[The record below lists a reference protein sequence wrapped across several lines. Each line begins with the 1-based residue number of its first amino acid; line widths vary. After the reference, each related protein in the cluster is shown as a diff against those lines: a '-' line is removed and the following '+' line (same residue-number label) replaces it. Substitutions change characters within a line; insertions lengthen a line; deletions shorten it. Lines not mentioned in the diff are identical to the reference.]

1 MFGNKNKKKD
11 QNELIRIAQDSSQA
25 IQKEAVDAEQ
35 DLVDLGIQ
43 FFSGEEQLKKMKHL
57 DYKRNGFE
65 QEVVTAAEHMIE
77 LFEVKMGASQADLL
91 DEAMSDALPDGSE
104 ASENQK
110 ADEDPGEAMEKLL
123 RDARG
128 EKVTDEF
135 RSAVDRIA
143 LFDSNF
149 DVDATEEFI
158 EKETSSDE
166 DGNVIS
172 EKVSESAS
180 EDSLE
185 DSSRNTD
192 STEDS
197 TEDKKESLAEST
209 ASTNQ
214 NLDFSASYEHI
225 KNMRE
230 KSNEMS
236 ALALQSAIEAS
247 RLGEDGVKYV
257 ASAQT
262 MREAAESY
270 DKEAELLKEEL
281 IRMESLIDQVKT
293 MKETMESALEEMRT
307 DVNAIKE
314 SRKEIVIAREQY
326 TSLMNQLD
334 DTLSSGRDRC
344 GTVQN
349 RMHRMQDMTKEILD
363 QE

>member
-11 QNELIRIAQDSSQA
+11 QNELIRMAQDSSHA

-35 DLVDLGIQ
+35 DLDELGIQ
-43 FFSGEEQLKKMKHL
+43 FFRGEEQLKKMKHL
-57 DYKRNGFE
+57 DDKRNGFE

-77 LFEVKMGASQADLL
+77 LLEVKMKASQADHL
-91 DEAMSDALPDGSE
+91 DEAMSDALPDESE

-110 ADEDPGEAMEKLL
+110 ADEDQKVDEDPGEAMEKLL

-128 EKVTDEF
+128 ERVTDEF
-135 RSAVDRIA
+135 RSAVDRIP
-143 LFDSNF
+143 LFDSNL

-158 EKETSSDE
+158 EKETSSVE
-166 DGNVIS
+166 EGNAIS
-172 EKVSESAS
+172 EK
-180 EDSLE
+180 
-185 DSSRNTD
+185 
-192 STEDS
+192 
-197 TEDKKESLAEST
+197 ST
-209 ASTNQ
+209 ASTNL

-230 KSNEMS
+230 KSHEMS

-247 RLGEDGVKYV
+247 RLGEDGTKYV

-307 DVNAIKE
+307 DANAIQE

-326 TSLMNQLD
+326 ESLMNQLD

-344 GTVQN
+344 GTVQD

>member
-11 QNELIRIAQDSSQA
+11 QNELIRMAQDSSHA

-35 DLVDLGIQ
+35 DLDELGIQ
-43 FFSGEEQLKKMKHL
+43 FFRGEEQLKKMKHL
-57 DYKRNGFE
+57 DDKRNGFE

-77 LFEVKMGASQADLL
+77 LLEVKMKASQADHL
-91 DEAMSDALPDGSE
+91 DEAMSDALPNESE

-135 RSAVDRIA
+135 RSAVDRIP
-143 LFDSNF
+143 LFDSNL

-158 EKETSSDE
+158 EKETSSVE
-166 DGNVIS
+166 EGNAIS
-172 EKVSESAS
+172 EK
-180 EDSLE
+180 
-185 DSSRNTD
+185 
-192 STEDS
+192 
-197 TEDKKESLAEST
+197 ST
-209 ASTNQ
+209 ASTSL
-214 NLDFSASYEHI
+214 NLDFSVSYEYI

-230 KSNEMS
+230 KSHEMS

-247 RLGEDGVKYV
+247 RLGEDGTKYV

-307 DVNAIKE
+307 DANAIQE

-326 TSLMNQLD
+326 ESLMNQLD
-334 DTLSSGRDRC
+334 ATLSSGRDRC
-344 GTVQN
+344 GTVQD

>member
-11 QNELIRIAQDSSQA
+11 QNELIRMAQDSSHA

-35 DLVDLGIQ
+35 DLDELGIQ
-43 FFSGEEQLKKMKHL
+43 FFRGEEQLKKMKHL
-57 DYKRNGFE
+57 DDKRNGFE

-77 LFEVKMGASQADLL
+77 LLEVKMKASQADHL
-91 DEAMSDALPDGSE
+91 DEAMSDALPDESE
-104 ASENQK
+104 ASEDQK

-135 RSAVDRIA
+135 RSAVDRIP
-143 LFDSNF
+143 LFDSNL

-158 EKETSSDE
+158 EKETSSVE
-166 DGNVIS
+166 EGNAIS
-172 EKVSESAS
+172 EK
-180 EDSLE
+180 
-185 DSSRNTD
+185 
-192 STEDS
+192 
-197 TEDKKESLAEST
+197 ST
-209 ASTNQ
+209 ASTSL

-230 KSNEMS
+230 KSHEMS

-247 RLGEDGVKYV
+247 RLGEDGTKYV

-307 DVNAIKE
+307 DANAIQE

-326 TSLMNQLD
+326 ESLMNQLD

-344 GTVQN
+344 GTVQD

>member
-11 QNELIRIAQDSSQA
+11 QNELIRMAQDSSHA

-35 DLVDLGIQ
+35 DLDELGIQ
-43 FFSGEEQLKKMKHL
+43 FFRGEEQLKKMKHL
-57 DYKRNGFE
+57 DDKRNGFE

-77 LFEVKMGASQADLL
+77 LLEVKMKASQADLL
-91 DEAMSDALPDGSE
+91 DEAMSDALPDESE
-104 ASENQK
+104 ASENQKADEDQKADENQKANEDQK

-128 EKVTDEF
+128 ERVTDEF
-135 RSAVDRIA
+135 RSAVDRIP
-143 LFDSNF
+143 LFDSNL

-158 EKETSSDE
+158 EKETSSVE
-166 DGNVIS
+166 EGNAIS
-172 EKVSESAS
+172 EK
-180 EDSLE
+180 
-185 DSSRNTD
+185 
-192 STEDS
+192 
-197 TEDKKESLAEST
+197 ST
-209 ASTNQ
+209 ASTSL

-230 KSNEMS
+230 KSHEMS

-247 RLGEDGVKYV
+247 RLGEDGTKYV

-307 DVNAIKE
+307 DANAIQE

-326 TSLMNQLD
+326 ESLMNQLD

-344 GTVQN
+344 GTVQD

>member
-1 MFGNKNKKKD
+1 
-11 QNELIRIAQDSSQA
+11 
-25 IQKEAVDAEQ
+25 
-35 DLVDLGIQ
+35 
-43 FFSGEEQLKKMKHL
+43 
-57 DYKRNGFE
+57 
-65 QEVVTAAEHMIE
+65 
-77 LFEVKMGASQADLL
+77 
-91 DEAMSDALPDGSE
+91 
-104 ASENQK
+104 
-110 ADEDPGEAMEKLL
+110 MEKLL

-135 RSAVDRIA
+135 RSAVDRIP
-143 LFDSNF
+143 LFDSNL

-158 EKETSSDE
+158 ERETSSVE
-166 DGNVIS
+166 EGNAIS
-172 EKVSESAS
+172 EK
-180 EDSLE
+180 
-185 DSSRNTD
+185 
-192 STEDS
+192 
-197 TEDKKESLAEST
+197 ST
-209 ASTNQ
+209 ASTSL
-214 NLDFSASYEHI
+214 NLDFSVSYEYI

-230 KSNEMS
+230 KSHEMS

-247 RLGEDGVKYV
+247 RLGEDGTKYV

-307 DVNAIKE
+307 DANAIQE

-326 TSLMNQLD
+326 ESLMNQLD
-334 DTLSSGRDRC
+334 DTLSSGRNRC
-344 GTVQN
+344 GTVQD

>member
-11 QNELIRIAQDSSQA
+11 QNELIRMAQDSSHA

-35 DLVDLGIQ
+35 DLDELGIQ
-43 FFSGEEQLKKMKHL
+43 FFRGEEQLKKMKHL
-57 DYKRNGFE
+57 DDKRNGFE

-77 LFEVKMGASQADLL
+77 LLEVKMKASQADHL
-91 DEAMSDALPDGSE
+91 DEAMSDALPDESE
-104 ASENQK
+104 ASENQKADEDQKASEDQK

-128 EKVTDEF
+128 ERVTDEF
-135 RSAVDRIA
+135 RSAVDRIP
-143 LFDSNF
+143 LFDSNL

-158 EKETSSDE
+158 EKETSSVE
-166 DGNVIS
+166 EGNAIS
-172 EKVSESAS
+172 EK
-180 EDSLE
+180 
-185 DSSRNTD
+185 
-192 STEDS
+192 
-197 TEDKKESLAEST
+197 ST
-209 ASTNQ
+209 ASTSL
-214 NLDFSASYEHI
+214 NLDFSVSYEYI

-230 KSNEMS
+230 KSHEMS

-247 RLGEDGVKYV
+247 RLGEDGTKYV

-307 DVNAIKE
+307 DANAIQE

-326 TSLMNQLD
+326 ESLMNQLD

-344 GTVQN
+344 GTVQD

>member
-1 MFGNKNKKKD
+1 VFGNKNKKKD
-11 QNELIRIAQDSSQA
+11 QNELIRMAQDSSHA

-35 DLVDLGIQ
+35 DLDELGIQ
-43 FFSGEEQLKKMKHL
+43 FFRGEEQLKKMKHL
-57 DYKRNGFE
+57 DDKRNGFE

-77 LFEVKMGASQADLL
+77 LLEVKMKASQADHL
-91 DEAMSDALPDGSE
+91 DEAMSDALPNESE
-104 ASENQK
+104 ASKNQKADEDQKASEDQK

-135 RSAVDRIA
+135 RSAVDRIP
-143 LFDSNF
+143 LFDSNL

-158 EKETSSDE
+158 EKETSSVE
-166 DGNVIS
+166 EGNAIS
-172 EKVSESAS
+172 EK
-180 EDSLE
+180 
-185 DSSRNTD
+185 
-192 STEDS
+192 
-197 TEDKKESLAEST
+197 ST
-209 ASTNQ
+209 ASTSL
-214 NLDFSASYEHI
+214 NLDFSVSYEYI

-230 KSNEMS
+230 KSHEMS

-247 RLGEDGVKYV
+247 RLGEDGTKYV

-307 DVNAIKE
+307 DANAIQE

-326 TSLMNQLD
+326 ESLMNQLD
-334 DTLSSGRDRC
+334 ATLSSGRDRC
-344 GTVQN
+344 GTVQD

>member
-11 QNELIRIAQDSSQA
+11 QNELIRMAQDSSHA

-35 DLVDLGIQ
+35 DLDELGIQ
-43 FFSGEEQLKKMKHL
+43 FFRGEEQLKKMKHL
-57 DYKRNGFE
+57 DDKRNGFE

-77 LFEVKMGASQADLL
+77 LLEVKMKASQADHL
-91 DEAMSDALPDGSE
+91 DEAMSDALPNESE
-104 ASENQK
+104 ASENQKASEDQK

-135 RSAVDRIA
+135 RSAVDRIP
-143 LFDSNF
+143 LFDSNL

-158 EKETSSDE
+158 EKETSSVE
-166 DGNVIS
+166 EGNAIS
-172 EKVSESAS
+172 EK
-180 EDSLE
+180 
-185 DSSRNTD
+185 
-192 STEDS
+192 
-197 TEDKKESLAEST
+197 ST
-209 ASTNQ
+209 ASTSL
-214 NLDFSASYEHI
+214 NLDFSVSYEYI

-230 KSNEMS
+230 KSHEMS

-247 RLGEDGVKYV
+247 RLGEDGTKYV

-307 DVNAIKE
+307 DANAIQE

-326 TSLMNQLD
+326 ESLMNQLD
-334 DTLSSGRDRC
+334 ATLSSGRDRC
-344 GTVQN
+344 GTVQD

>member
-11 QNELIRIAQDSSQA
+11 QNELTRMAQDSSHA

-35 DLVDLGIQ
+35 DLDELGIQ
-43 FFSGEEQLKKMKHL
+43 FFRGEEQLKKMKHL
-57 DYKRNGFE
+57 DDKRNGFE

-77 LFEVKMGASQADLL
+77 LLEVKMKASQADLL
-91 DEAMSDALPDGSE
+91 DEAKSDALPDESE
-104 ASENQK
+104 TSENQK

-135 RSAVDRIA
+135 RSAVDRIP
-143 LFDSNF
+143 LFDSNL

-158 EKETSSDE
+158 EKETSSVE
-166 DGNVIS
+166 EGNAIS
-172 EKVSESAS
+172 EK
-180 EDSLE
+180 
-185 DSSRNTD
+185 
-192 STEDS
+192 
-197 TEDKKESLAEST
+197 ST
-209 ASTNQ
+209 ASTSLH
-214 NLDFSASYEHI
+214 LDFSVSYEYI

-230 KSNEMS
+230 KSHEMS

-247 RLGEDGVKYV
+247 RLGEDGTKYV

-307 DVNAIKE
+307 DANAIQE

-326 TSLMNQLD
+326 ESLMNQLD
-334 DTLSSGRDRC
+334 ATLSSGRDRC
-344 GTVQN
+344 GTVQD

>member
-11 QNELIRIAQDSSQA
+11 QNELIRMAQDSSHA

-35 DLVDLGIQ
+35 DLDELGIQ
-43 FFSGEEQLKKMKHL
+43 FFRGEEQLKKMKHL
-57 DYKRNGFE
+57 DDKRNGFE

-77 LFEVKMGASQADLL
+77 LLEVKMKASQADLL
-91 DEAMSDALPDGSE
+91 DEAKSDALPDESE
-104 ASENQK
+104 TSENQK
-110 ADEDPGEAMEKLL
+110 ADEDQKASEDQKADDDPGEAMEKLL

-135 RSAVDRIA
+135 RSAVDRIP
-143 LFDSNF
+143 LFDSNL

-158 EKETSSDE
+158 EKETSSVE
-166 DGNVIS
+166 EGNAIS
-172 EKVSESAS
+172 EK
-180 EDSLE
+180 
-185 DSSRNTD
+185 
-192 STEDS
+192 
-197 TEDKKESLAEST
+197 ST
-209 ASTNQ
+209 ASTSL
-214 NLDFSASYEHI
+214 NLDFSVSYEYI

-230 KSNEMS
+230 KSHEMS

-247 RLGEDGVKYV
+247 RLGEDGTKYV

-307 DVNAIKE
+307 DANAIQE

-326 TSLMNQLD
+326 ESLMNQLD
-334 DTLSSGRDRC
+334 ATLSSGRDRC
-344 GTVQN
+344 GTVQD

>member
-1 MFGNKNKKKD
+1 
-11 QNELIRIAQDSSQA
+11 
-25 IQKEAVDAEQ
+25 
-35 DLVDLGIQ
+35 
-43 FFSGEEQLKKMKHL
+43 
-57 DYKRNGFE
+57 
-65 QEVVTAAEHMIE
+65 
-77 LFEVKMGASQADLL
+77 
-91 DEAMSDALPDGSE
+91 
-104 ASENQK
+104 
-110 ADEDPGEAMEKLL
+110 MEKLL

-135 RSAVDRIA
+135 RSAVDRIP
-143 LFDSNF
+143 LFDSNL

-158 EKETSSDE
+158 EKETSSVE
-166 DGNVIS
+166 EGNAIS
-172 EKVSESAS
+172 EK
-180 EDSLE
+180 
-185 DSSRNTD
+185 
-192 STEDS
+192 
-197 TEDKKESLAEST
+197 ST
-209 ASTNQ
+209 ASTSL
-214 NLDFSASYEHI
+214 NLDFSVSYEYI

-230 KSNEMS
+230 KSHEMS

-247 RLGEDGVKYV
+247 RLGEDGTKYV

-307 DVNAIKE
+307 DANAIQE

-326 TSLMNQLD
+326 ESLMNQLD
-334 DTLSSGRDRC
+334 ATLSSGRDRC
-344 GTVQN
+344 GTVQD

>member
-11 QNELIRIAQDSSQA
+11 QNELIRMAQDSSHA

-35 DLVDLGIQ
+35 DLDELGIQ
-43 FFSGEEQLKKMKHL
+43 FFRGEEQLKKMKHL
-57 DYKRNGFE
+57 DDKRNGFE

-77 LFEVKMGASQADLL
+77 LLEVKMKASQADHL
-91 DEAMSDALPDGSE
+91 DEAMSDALPDESE
-104 ASENQK
+104 ASENQKADEDQKASEDQK

-135 RSAVDRIA
+135 RSAVDRIP
-143 LFDSNF
+143 LFDSNL

-158 EKETSSDE
+158 EKETSSVE
-166 DGNVIS
+166 EGNAIS
-172 EKVSESAS
+172 EK
-180 EDSLE
+180 
-185 DSSRNTD
+185 
-192 STEDS
+192 
-197 TEDKKESLAEST
+197 ST
-209 ASTNQ
+209 ASTSL
-214 NLDFSASYEHI
+214 NLDFSVSYEYI

-230 KSNEMS
+230 KSHEMS

-247 RLGEDGVKYV
+247 RLGEDGTKYV

-307 DVNAIKE
+307 DANAIQE

-326 TSLMNQLD
+326 ESLMNQLD

-344 GTVQN
+344 GTVQD

>member
-11 QNELIRIAQDSSQA
+11 QNELIRMAQDSSHA

-35 DLVDLGIQ
+35 DLDELGIQ
-43 FFSGEEQLKKMKHL
+43 FFRGEEQLKKMKHL
-57 DYKRNGFE
+57 DDKRNGFE

-77 LFEVKMGASQADLL
+77 LLEVKMKASQADHL
-91 DEAMSDALPDGSE
+91 DEAMSDALPDESE
-104 ASENQK
+104 ASENQKADEDQKASEDQK
-110 ADEDPGEAMEKLL
+110 ADEDPGEAMEKFL

-128 EKVTDEF
+128 ERVTDEF
-135 RSAVDRIA
+135 RSAVDRIP
-143 LFDSNF
+143 LFDSNL

-158 EKETSSDE
+158 EKETSSVE
-166 DGNVIS
+166 EGNAIS
-172 EKVSESAS
+172 EK
-180 EDSLE
+180 
-185 DSSRNTD
+185 
-192 STEDS
+192 
-197 TEDKKESLAEST
+197 ST
-209 ASTNQ
+209 ASTSL
-214 NLDFSASYEHI
+214 NLDFSVSYEYI

-230 KSNEMS
+230 KSHEMS

-247 RLGEDGVKYV
+247 RLGEDGTKYV

-307 DVNAIKE
+307 DANAIQE

-326 TSLMNQLD
+326 ESLMNQLD

-344 GTVQN
+344 GTVQD

>member
-1 MFGNKNKKKD
+1 VFGNKNKKKD
-11 QNELIRIAQDSSQA
+11 QNELIRMAQDSSHA

-35 DLVDLGIQ
+35 DLDELGIQ
-43 FFSGEEQLKKMKHL
+43 FFRGEEQLKKMKHL
-57 DYKRNGFE
+57 DDKRNGFE

-77 LFEVKMGASQADLL
+77 LLEVKMKASQADHL
-91 DEAMSDALPDGSE
+91 DEAMSDALPNESE
-104 ASENQK
+104 ASKNQK

-135 RSAVDRIA
+135 RSAVDRIP
-143 LFDSNF
+143 LFDSNL

-158 EKETSSDE
+158 EKETSSVE
-166 DGNVIS
+166 EGNAIS
-172 EKVSESAS
+172 EK
-180 EDSLE
+180 
-185 DSSRNTD
+185 
-192 STEDS
+192 
-197 TEDKKESLAEST
+197 ST
-209 ASTNQ
+209 ASTSL
-214 NLDFSASYEHI
+214 NLDFSVSYEYI

-230 KSNEMS
+230 KSHEMS

-247 RLGEDGVKYV
+247 RLGEDGTKYV

-307 DVNAIKE
+307 DANAIQE

-326 TSLMNQLD
+326 ESLMNQLD
-334 DTLSSGRDRC
+334 ATLSSGRDRC
-344 GTVQN
+344 GTVQD